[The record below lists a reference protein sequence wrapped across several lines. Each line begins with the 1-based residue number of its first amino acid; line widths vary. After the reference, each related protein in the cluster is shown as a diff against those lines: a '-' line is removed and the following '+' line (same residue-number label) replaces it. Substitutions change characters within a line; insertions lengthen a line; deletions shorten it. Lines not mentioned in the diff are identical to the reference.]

1 MIVAELA
8 SWMTDASAIASVVVV
23 VAGAFTVVTK
33 ARWIRFLWRQ
43 LVAEPV
49 TRWQTAVVMGQVA
62 PLRDDVA
69 ELRDQVAQSSAD
81 LVTHVRAEEAMR
93 QQDNADRDLRQSEM
107 DAWRDEIRE
116 DVKDL
121 KSSVGEVHRRID
133 DALLRR
139 HD

>member
-8 SWMTDASAIASVVVV
+8 SWMTDASAIAGVVVV

-69 ELRDQVAQSSAD
+69 VLRTEVAQSSAD

-107 DAWRDEIRE
+107 DAWLDEIRE

-139 HD
+139 RD

>member
-8 SWMTDASAIASVVVV
+8 SWMTDASAIAGVVVV

-69 ELRDQVAQSSAD
+69 VLRTEVAQSSAD

-107 DAWRDEIRE
+107 DAWCDEIRE

-139 HD
+139 RD